1 MPAKIEGLDNLRLV
15 LRSTDPKVK
24 LVVNTVI
31 DQVAREIG
39 ELSQSLVPFDTGQLH
54 DSMTIQRV
62 VTPVAITKVVGYGGK
77 ASSYALIQHENEEFW
92 HPPKPPGK
100 SKVGGHSGTG
110 PGIPGVTRGA
120 KYLEKPALS
129 KQRTLSKRLITAL
142 NAAF

>member
-15 LRSTDPKVK
+15 LKSTDPKVK
-24 LVVNTVI
+24 LVVSTVL
-31 DQVAREIG
+31 DQVARDIG
-39 ELSQSLVPFDTGQLH
+39 DRSQSLVPFDTGQLH
-54 DSMTIQRV
+54 DSLTIQRV
-62 VTPVAITKVVGYGGK
+62 DTPRAIVKVVGYGGK

-110 PGIPGVTRGA
+110 PGIPGQTRGA
-120 KYLEKPALS
+120 KYLEKPALQQ
-129 KQRTLSKRLITAL
+129 QRTLGRRLITAL

>member
-1 MPAKIEGLDNLRLV
+1 MPVKIEGIDHLRMV
-15 LRSTDPKVK
+15 LRGTDPKIR

-39 ELSQSLVPFDTGQLH
+39 EESQSLVPFDTGQLH
-54 DSMTIQRV
+54 DSMTIERV
-62 VTPVAITKVVGYGGK
+62 VTPTAIAKIVGYGGK
-77 ASSYALIQHENEEFW
+77 ASSYALVQHENEKFW

-120 KYLEKPALS
+120 KYLEKPALK
-129 KQRTLSKRLITAL
+129 KQRLFGKRLIAAI